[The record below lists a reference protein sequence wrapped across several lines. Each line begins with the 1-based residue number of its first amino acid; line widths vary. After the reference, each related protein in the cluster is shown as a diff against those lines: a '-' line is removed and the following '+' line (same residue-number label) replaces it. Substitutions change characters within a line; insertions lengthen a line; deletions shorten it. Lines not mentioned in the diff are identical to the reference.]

1 MKPPPRLNGSMTGSV
16 QEWNVPNRVVFG
28 SGAVAETGE
37 YLAELGVERPL
48 VVTDAGV
55 RDAGVVDPLL
65 ESIDHAGVD
74 YTVFDG
80 VHPDPTDDLVH
91 EAAAAYDAAF
101 EGRGA
106 DGVVGIGGGSS
117 IDTAKA
123 VSILATNDGSI
134 LDYEGSGNVP
144 NAPPP
149 TAYVPT
155 TAGTGSEVSHWTIVK
170 DSETGVKEEIGDVA
184 LLADLAVV
192 DPDLTASAPPAVT
205 AQTGMDALTHAVEA
219 YVSIRAQRQTSALAL
234 DAIELV
240 GQNLRRAV
248 GYRGEGDAARAAR
261 AGMPRAGRALTGM
274 AQASTQAGM
283 AFNGAG
289 LGAVHALSH
298 QVGGL
303 YGVPHGLANAVLL
316 PYVME
321 FNRPQV
327 PVAFVEVAAALGED
341 VDPDAP
347 AHRAAYRA
355 VQAVRELADDVGI
368 PRTLADTAA
377 DREAV
382 DRLAAQAL
390 EDGSLT
396 GNPRTTTQAELA
408 GVLARAFD
416 GDLEYESVLG
426 S

>member
-1 MKPPPRLNGSMTGSV
+1 MTGSV
-16 QEWNVPNRVVFG
+16 QEWNVPNRVLFG
-28 SGAVAETGE
+28 SGAVAETGD
-37 YLAELGVERPL
+37 YLAEFGVERPL
-48 VVTDAGV
+48 IVTDAGV
-55 RDAGVVDPLL
+55 RDAGVL
-65 ESIDHAGVD
+65 EGLIDSIDRAGID
-74 YTVFDG
+74 YEVFDG
-80 VHPDPTDDLVH
+80 VHTDPTDELVH
-91 EAAAAYDAAF
+91 EAAAAYDEAF
-101 EGRGA
+101 DGVGA
-106 DGVVGIGGGSS
+106 DAVVGIGGGSS

-123 VSILATNDGSI
+123 ASILAANDGHI
-134 LDYEGSGNVP
+134 LDYAGSGNVP
-144 NAPPP
+144 NPTPP
-149 TAYVPT
+149 TVFLPT
-155 TAGTGSEVSHWTIVK
+155 TAGTGSEVGHWTIVK
-170 DSETGVKEEIGDVA
+170 DGETGVKEEVGDVK
-184 LLADLAVV
+184 LLADVAVV
-192 DPDLTASAPPAVT
+192 DPDLTASAPQAVR

-234 DAIELV
+234 DAVELV
-240 GQNLRRAV
+240 GEHLRRAV

-261 AGMPRAGRALTGM
+261 AGMPRAGTALAGM
-274 AQASTQAGM
+274 ARASTQAGM

-321 FNRPQV
+321 YNRPQV
-327 PVAFVEVAAALGED
+327 PEAFVEVAAALGED

-355 VQAVRELADDVGI
+355 VRAVRELASDVGI

-377 DREAV
+377 EREGV
-382 DRLAAQAL
+382 DRLAALAL

-396 GNPRTTTQAELA
+396 GNPRATTQAELA